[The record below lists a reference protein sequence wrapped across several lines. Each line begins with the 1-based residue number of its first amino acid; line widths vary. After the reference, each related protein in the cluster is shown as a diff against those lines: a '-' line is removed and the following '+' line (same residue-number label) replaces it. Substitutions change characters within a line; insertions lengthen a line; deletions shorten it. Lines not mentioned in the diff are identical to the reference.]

1 MTRLLST
8 MFSSMIRTLL
18 LVSALGVSLSGSTGN
33 PPPQTILDQTA
44 KHVSDFLDQ
53 FSQVKCTEH
62 VLQEKLSDNGRV
74 EFKDQSDYDYLVI
87 LSNAGGELTLDE
99 SRYQDKDAAHAKNKK
114 NLPLLVTNGFAT
126 LFLVFHPY
134 YQDSFEFTDEGEE
147 VVMGHPALKI
157 GFHHIS
163 GTRSPMALALRGRD
177 YPVELSGIAWVDKKN
192 GNLLRAVADIP
203 GGMDD
208 VGLHSMHS
216 EVKYTAVTFKG
227 SSTPWWMP
235 TEATI
240 EVETRKQHWRN
251 THRFTDYK
259 RFSVDTEQAV
269 SAPTPDAVPVN
280 PTTDK
285 KPSEKPQ

>member
-1 MTRLLST
+1 MKRFR
-8 MFSSMIRTLL
+8 FSLRGGLL
-18 LVSALGVSLSGSTGN
+18 LGVLSLGSAASAGN
-33 PPPQTILDQTA
+33 PPSQTLLDQTS
-44 KHVSDFLDQ
+44 KRVSDFLDQ
-53 FSQVKCTEH
+53 FAQVKCTEH
-62 VLQEKLSDNGRV
+62 VLQEKLSDSGKV
-74 EFKDQSDYDYLVI
+74 EFKDQADYDYLVI
-87 LSNAGGELTLDE
+87 LSNTGGELSLDE
-99 SRYQDKDAAHAKNKK
+99 SRYEDKDTPHARNKK

-147 VVMGHPALKI
+147 TVGGRAAAKI
-157 GFHHIS
+157 GFHHIA

-177 YPVELSGIAWVDKKN
+177 YPVELSGMAWVDKEN

-216 EVKYTAVTFKG
+216 EVHYTAVTFKG

-240 EVETRKQHWRN
+240 EVETKRQHWRN
-251 THRFTDYK
+251 THSFRDYK
-259 RFSVDTEQAV
+259 RFSVDSEQAV
-269 SAPTPDAVPVN
+269 AGPFPAVDP
-280 PTTDK
+280 

>member
-1 MTRLLST
+1 MKRFRLSL
-8 MFSSMIRTLL
+8 RGGLL
-18 LVSALGVSLSGSTGN
+18 LGVLSLGSAASAGN
-33 PPPQTILDQTA
+33 PPSQVLLAQTS
-44 KHVSDFLDQ
+44 KRVSDFMDQ
-53 FSQVKCTEH
+53 FAQVKCTEH
-62 VLQEKLSDNGRV
+62 VLQEKLSDSGKV
-74 EFKDQSDYDYLVI
+74 EFKDQTDYDYLVI
-87 LSNAGGELTLDE
+87 LSNTGGELSLDE
-99 SRYQDKDAAHAKNKK
+99 SRYEDKDTPHSRNKK

-147 VVMGHPALKI
+147 TVGGRAAAKI
-157 GFHHIS
+157 GFHHIA

-177 YPVELSGIAWVDKKN
+177 YPVELSGMAWVDKEN
-192 GNLLRAVADIP
+192 GNLLCAVADIP

-216 EVKYTAVTFKG
+216 EVHYTAVTFKG

-240 EVETRKQHWRN
+240 EVETKRQHWRN
-251 THRFTDYK
+251 THSFRDYK
-259 RFSVDTEQAV
+259 RFSVDSEQAV
-269 SAPTPDAVPVN
+269 AGPLPAVDP
-280 PTTDK
+280 

>member
-1 MTRLLST
+1 MTRQNLFLVRCVLL
-8 MFSSMIRTLL
+8 FSVLNIGP
-18 LVSALGVSLSGSTGN
+18 AAHAAN
-33 PPPQTILDQTA
+33 PPSQALLDQTA

-62 VLQEKLSDNGRV
+62 VLQEKVTDNGHV

-87 LSNAGGELTLDE
+87 LANTGGELTLDE
-99 SRYQDKDAAHAKNKK
+99 SRYEDKDAQHAKNKK
-114 NLPLLVTNGFAT
+114 KIPLLITNGFAT

-147 VVMGHPALKI
+147 IVAGHPAVKI
-157 GFHHIS
+157 GFRHIA

-177 YPVELSGIAWVDKKN
+177 YPVELAGMAWVDKKS

-208 VGLHSMHS
+208 VGLHSMHG
-216 EVKYTAVTFKG
+216 EVKYSAVTFKG

-235 TEATI
+235 NGATI
-240 EVETRKQHWRN
+240 EVETRRQHWRN
-251 THRFTDYK
+251 THRFSDYK
-259 RFSVDTEQAV
+259 RFSVDTEEAV
-269 SAPTPDAVPVN
+269 KGPTPGTDT
-280 PTTDK
+280 PTAEP
-285 KPSEKPQ
+285 KPEGKTQ

>member
-1 MTRLLST
+1 MTRAYTSLLRGS
-8 MFSSMIRTLL
+8 LL
-18 LVSALGVSLSGSTGN
+18 CAVLGVSFAAHAGN
-33 PPPQTILDQTA
+33 PPSQALLDQTS
-44 KHVSDFLDQ
+44 KHVADFLDQ

-87 LSNAGGELTLDE
+87 MTNTGGELTLDE
-99 SRYQDKDAAHAKNKK
+99 SRYEDKDAPHSKNKK
-114 NLPLLVTNGFAT
+114 KIPLLITNGFAT

-147 VVMGHPALKI
+147 VVAGHPAVKI

-163 GTRSPMALALRGRD
+163 GTRSPMALMLRGRD
-177 YPVELSGIAWVDKKN
+177 YPVELAGTAWVDKKN
-192 GNLLRAVADIP
+192 GNLLRAEAEIP

-208 VGLHSMHS
+208 IGLHSMRS

-227 SSTPWWMP
+227 SSDSWWMP
-235 TEATI
+235 NEATI
-240 EVETRKQHWRN
+240 EVETKRQHWRN

-259 RFSVDTEQAV
+259 RFSVDTAEAV
-269 SAPTPDAVPVN
+269 KGPTAGTDAPTGEQK
-280 PTTDK
+280 TDG
-285 KPSEKPQ
+285 KPQ

>member
-1 MTRLLST
+1 M
-8 MFSSMIRTLL
+8 
-18 LVSALGVSLSGSTGN
+18 
-33 PPPQTILDQTA
+33 
-44 KHVSDFLDQ
+44 
-53 FSQVKCTEH
+53 
-62 VLQEKLSDNGRV
+62 LQEKLSDSGKV
-74 EFKDQSDYDYLVI
+74 EFKDQADYDYLVI
-87 LSNAGGELTLDE
+87 LSNTGGELSLDE
-99 SRYQDKDAAHAKNKK
+99 SRYEDKDTPHARNKK

-147 VVMGHPALKI
+147 TVGGRAAAKI
-157 GFHHIS
+157 GFHHIA

-177 YPVELSGIAWVDKKN
+177 YPVELAGTAWVDKEN
-192 GNLLRAVADIP
+192 GNLLRAVAEIP

-216 EVKYTAVTFKG
+216 EVHYTAVTFKG

-240 EVETRKQHWRN
+240 EVETKRQHWRN

-259 RFSVDTEQAV
+259 RFSVDSEQVVAGPL
-269 SAPTPDAVPVN
+269 PTVDP
-280 PTTDK
+280 K
-285 KPSEKPQ
+285 LSEKPQ